1 MAAQLA
7 AAGLT
12 PKFADL
18 VNMNRPKP
26 QDNAQFAAWY
36 AFTHSGGEF
45 EVCLRPGGVFYA
57 PQYAASSRWCVLPNR
72 SSIAISW
79 GRFGDYKLDVTDAV
93 LRELSGARWADN
105 AACTGPNDW
114 RRMKALRPLS
124 PVELKLLSVTGG
136 GTEWSF
142 EYASGRFAVQF
153 RGDGYNHFSC
163 HSYPAHSHW
172 SLSGDELTINW
183 GQYGVYVMK
192 FTSETTAEG
201 SLKGKSADWRRM
213 KYVRDLDAVEA
224 SDTCGHDHDHH

>member
-36 AFTHSGGEF
+36 TFTHSGGEF
-45 EVCLRPGGVFYA
+45 EVCLRPGGVFYS
-57 PQYAASSRWCVLPNR
+57 PQYAAASRWCVLPNG

-79 GRFGDYKLDVTDAV
+79 GRFGDYKMDVTDAV

-105 AACTGPNDW
+105 AACTGANDW
-114 RRMKALRPLS
+114 RRMKAVRPLS
-124 PVELKLLSVTGG
+124 PVELKLLSPTGG

-153 RGDGYNHFSC
+153 RGCLLYTSPSPRD
-163 HSYPAHSHW
+163 AT
-172 SLSGDELTINW
+172 LSR
-183 GQYGVYVMK
+183 MP
-192 FTSETTAEG
+192 S
-201 SLKGKSADWRRM
+201 SA
-213 KYVRDLDAVEA
+213 
-224 SDTCGHDHDHH
+224 

>member
-26 QDNAQFAAWY
+26 QDNATFAAWY
-36 AFTHSGGEF
+36 TFTHSGGEF
-45 EVCLRPGGVFYA
+45 EVCLRPGGVFYS
-57 PQYAASSRWCVLPNR
+57 PQYAASSRWCVLPNG

-105 AACTGPNDW
+105 TACTGTNDW
-114 RRMKALRPLS
+114 RRMKAIRPLS
-124 PVELKLLSVTGG
+124 PVELKLLSPTGG

-183 GQYGVYVMK
+183 GQYGTYVMK

-201 SLKGKSADWRRM
+201 SLKGKPADWRRM

-224 SDTCGHDHDHH
+224 SETCGHDDDHH